1 MRVLSVIT
9 VGVALA
15 SVDGAYST
23 TLVLDSFVVHT
34 TIVDV
39 AVVEEVESAEI
50 IGALVSAEGTS
61 DVVNI
66 ISVDV
71 ALFPLGSRD
80 STMKK
85 YFVEL
90 ERLVSA
96 IECSLIRFISDID
109 CVLVAV
115 ARL

>member
-1 MRVLSVIT
+1 MDV
-9 VGVALA
+9 
-15 SVDGAYST
+15 AYST
-23 TLVLDSFVVHT
+23 TLVLISFVNHT
-34 TIVDV
+34 TLVDV
-39 AVVEEVESAEI
+39 AFVEEVESAEI
-50 IGALVSAEGTS
+50 IGALVSVGGTS

-90 ERLVSA
+90 KRFVSA
-96 IECSLIRFISDID
+96 MECTLTRFISDID
-109 CVLVAV
+109 CVLVAA